1 MMTERSAKKLD
12 VSSSKKKR
20 AVPEPQQQQQQY
32 FQDQQDVVI
41 QDDYDYDVTTKKPE
55 NKPGVCWKWIML
67 WLIIVFLMIVI
78 GVLIYFIAF
87 HKEEKKTKPITPGPM
102 DNPLVVARFQRIR
115 ELWYILSVDAS
126 FLFLI
131 QALMT
136 INSNIVQPQSLSN
149 GMALRDAY
157 QNLDRYVKTSILPTL
172 PPKSNMTLIF
182 ADGILFY
189 DSSLTMDQTYY
200 IQNELPRALSIY
212 TLGSPLKDH
221 NTLPENFNALMIHC
235 PSDPLNFL
243 GMPLTHPLY
252 EQLSLEGFGF
262 IERISSNMN
271 TPTTYLSRFLK
282 LSTDPTSQFMHGCVL
297 TLDIPVSS
305 LTTTTTTTA
314 HATGTTTTAHATGTT
329 TTAHA
334 TGTTT
339 TAHASGTTTT
349 AHGPSAHA
357 SSSTSSS
364 NSDVHM
370 ASSSIKLM
378 NK

>member
-1 MMTERSAKKLD
+1 
-12 VSSSKKKR
+12 
-20 AVPEPQQQQQQY
+20 
-32 FQDQQDVVI
+32 
-41 QDDYDYDVTTKKPE
+41 
-55 NKPGVCWKWIML
+55 
-67 WLIIVFLMIVI
+67 
-78 GVLIYFIAF
+78 
-87 HKEEKKTKPITPGPM
+87 M
-102 DNPLVVARFQRIR
+102 DNALVVARFQRVR

-172 PPKSNMTLIF
+172 PPNSNMTLIF

-189 DSSLTMDQTYY
+189 DSSLTMEQTFY

-243 GMPLTHPLY
+243 GMPLTHPIY
-252 EQLSLEGFGF
+252 KQLSLEGFGF

-271 TPTTYLSRFLK
+271 TPTTYLARFLK

-297 TLDIPVSS
+297 TLDVPVSS
-305 LTTTTTTTA
+305 FTTTTTTN
-314 HATGTTTTAHATGTT
+314 
-329 TTAHA
+329 
-334 TGTTT
+334 T

-349 AHGPSAHA
+349 AHVPSAHASGTTTTAHAPSAHA
-357 SSSTSSS
+357 SSSTSTSSS
-364 NSDVHM
+364 NSDVDVDM
-370 ASSSIKLM
+370 ASSSIKLI

>member
-1 MMTERSAKKLD
+1 MITERSAKKLD

-20 AVPEPQQQQQQY
+20 AVPEQQQQ
-32 FQDQQDVVI
+32 FQDQDQYQYQQDVVI
-41 QDDYDYDVTTKKPE
+41 QDDYDVRTEKPE
-55 NKPGVCWKWIML
+55 NKPGICWKWILL
-67 WLIIVFLMIVI
+67 WLIILFFLIVI
-78 GVLIYFIAF
+78 GVLIYFIGF
-87 HKEEKKTKPITPGPM
+87 YKEKKQPTPITPGPM

-252 EQLSLEGFGF
+252 KQLSLEGFGF

-314 HATGTTTTAHATGTT
+314 HATGTTTTAH
-329 TTAHA
+329 
-334 TGTTT
+334 
-339 TAHASGTTTT
+339 
-349 AHGPSAHA
+349 GPSAHA